1 MTRRRLELRF
11 AFDSLYARSL
21 ALLRRDDP
29 RTQRNGDAE
38 HHSARWRLVTA
49 AAMIAMALV
58 GWSVSAADSVV
69 LTLVVAVFLLPAL
82 WLVPSIRFPFVIIG
96 GLTILYSSSS
106 LDKAKFLYLAGMLVV
121 CAVALRQ
128 LPSRRAT

>member
-82 WLVPSIRFPFVIIG
+82 WLVPSIRFPFLIIA
-96 GLTILYSSSS
+96 GLTILYSSIS
-106 LDKAKFLYLAGMLVV
+106 LGKANVLYLAGFLVV
-121 CAVALRQ
+121 SPLALRP
-128 LPSRRAT
+128 LPRHPAP